1 MIMKSLCGAIR
12 AVLLGLALIALAAPG
27 WAQQPSPNAVTLAK
41 EIIAAKGAAAMYDPI
56 VPGIIDRVRL
66 MLLQTNPMLS
76 KDLGEVAGNL
86 RAEYASRSAE
96 LLDEVAK
103 LYASRF
109 TEQELKNALAFY
121 KSPLGKKIVAEEP
134 KILDDSLERVRAWQ
148 DKFGIEM
155 MAKMRAEMKKKGHD
169 L

>member
-1 MIMKSLCGAIR
+1 
-12 AVLLGLALIALAAPG
+12 
-27 WAQQPSPNAVTLAK
+27 
-41 EIIAAKGAAAMYDPI
+41 
-56 VPGIIDRVRL
+56 
-66 MLLQTNPMLS
+66 LLQTNPMLS

-121 KSPLGKKIVAEEP
+121 KSPLGRKIVAEEP
-134 KILDDSLERVRAWQ
+134 QILDDSLERVRAWQ